1 MTSSV
6 VRTIIDLPEADRA
19 ALDAQ
24 CQQRGLSRAEAMRQ
38 ALRLWLQQQSPSTG
52 SVFGLWADRDQ
63 DAVAMQ
69 QALRAEWSGR

>member
-1 MTSSV
+1 M
-6 VRTIIDLPEADRA
+6 RTIIDLPDTDRA

-24 CQQRGLSRAEAMRQ
+24 WGQRGLSRAEAMRQ